1 MTRIS
6 LHYWAGA
13 RAAAGTETE
22 SWSVGSI
29 AEALEA
35 AQLARADPHF
45 SRVLSVCS
53 VLVDGAVVRKE
64 DLYRPVEG
72 SVTAEILPPFAG
84 GSAYSCS
91 FSRQ

>member
-1 MTRIS
+1 MTTIS

-22 SWSVGSI
+22 SWAANSI

-35 AQLARADPHF
+35 AQRVRADPHF

-53 VLVDGAVVRKE
+53 VLVDGAVVRAE
-64 DLYRPVEG
+64 DLHRPLH
-72 SVTAEILPPFAG
+72 SPVTAEILPPFAG
-84 GSAYSCS
+84 GSARSRS
-91 FSRQ
+91 FG